1 MARPGIFIH
10 SRLTSYFYRNVSAYI
25 SLNRF
30 IDFIFIEVVWQV
42 IINIIVS
49 QMERSLCQLLP
60 LPPLLAVCSGPGVT
74 LRGRP
79 MVTVVNDI
87 SRMYLKYSEKA
98 MNPDLIDSIK
108 TLVAY

>member
-10 SRLTSYFYRNVSAYI
+10 SRLNSYFYRNVSAYI

-49 QMERSLCQLLP
+49 QMERPLCQLLP

-79 MVTVVNDI
+79 VVTGVNDI

-98 MNPDLIDSIK
+98 MNP
-108 TLVAY
+108 V

>member
-49 QMERSLCQLLP
+49 QMERPLCQLLP
-60 LPPLLAVCSGPGVT
+60 LPPLLAVSSGPGVT

-79 MVTVVNDI
+79 AVTSVNDI

-98 MNPDLIDSIK
+98 MNP
-108 TLVAY
+108 V